1 MILMAK
7 KSAKKKTAKKR
18 TSRKKAASK
27 PRIQANHSHWFRKLL
42 ILLSI
47 AILII
52 GGIYYFSSFERRA
65 KMERVAL
72 SAINS
77 PRTHEAMPALIAPI
91 FDGLYDT
98 IPSSVGMVVEGGELG
113 RELDSAFLA
122 GIPNSRMP
130 IRPLLQPSY
139 INLFNERSQQSAC
152 IVIRLDDSARKNAAT
167 EDSLQI
173 DARIPR
179 LSAKAMTLGECLPQ
193 PIAPAK
199 ALIGQHG
206 ERGASDAQLA
216 TYFVP
221 MTEAYA
227 EGVWKKAMRELTERY
242 PKRFGEVWLY
252 LGPVYGP
259 ESSKRASGIAIP
271 DALYAIALDL
281 TEEGGL
287 RALAL
292 LIPADA
298 QSKNLDDYLTS
309 ISKIEKLTGLQFLP
323 ELDFSI
329 RDTLGN
335 YVSPSVW

>member
-1 MILMAK
+1 M
-7 KSAKKKTAKKR
+7 AKKR

-27 PRIQANHSHWFRKLL
+27 SRIQANQSHWLRKLL
-42 ILLSI
+42 ILHSI
-47 AILII
+47 AILVI
-52 GGIYYFSSFERRA
+52 GGIYYFSSFEIRA

-113 RELDSAFLA
+113 RDQDSPFIA

-152 IVIRLDDSARKNAAT
+152 IAIRLDDSKRKNAAAS
-167 EDSLQI
+167 DSLQI

-179 LSAKAMTLGECLPQ
+179 LSAKTMTLGECRPQ
-193 PIAPAK
+193 PIAPAR

-216 TYFVP
+216 TNYAP
-221 MTEAYA
+221 MTVAYA

-252 LGPVYGP
+252 LGPVYGS
-259 ESSKRASGIAIP
+259 ESSKPGSGIALP
-271 DALYAIALDL
+271 EAFYAIVFDL
-281 TEEGGL
+281 TDKGGL

-298 QSKNLDDYLTS
+298 QSKNLNDYLSS
-309 ISKIEKLTGLQFLP
+309 ITEIEKLTGLQFLP

-329 RDTLGN
+329 RDTIGN